1 MHLPSSSLSRARSRR
16 AVRLVCLMLAASTL
30 AGFAE
35 RRQAPVRTPR
45 PRITGISHIA
55 LRVSDAAAARR
66 FYGGTLGLSER
77 AAADG
82 TRLVFDVGSR
92 QRVIL
97 EPNLRPGDDDRLL
110 HLAFETPDLNALAEY
125 LSARGVRVQKGGE
138 EDASAIRVAD
148 PDGHN
153 IEFVQADW
161 PPPASTDSS
170 ARALSTRMLHAG
182 LTVHDE
188 QAAHAFYRDVLGFS
202 EIWRG
207 GRPEGVTQ
215 WINMRVP
222 DGTEYLEYMLTPT
235 RSDRARL
242 GTMHHLCLL
251 VRDMQATWEEVGRR
265 AAGAT
270 SAVPGPPNVGVNGRW
285 QLNLYDPDGTRVELM
300 EPFRIR

>member
-1 MHLPSSSLSRARSRR
+1 MSVILCVAALS
-16 AVRLVCLMLAASTL
+16 
-30 AGFAE
+30 GFAG
-35 RRQAPVRTPR
+35 RQSPARTPR

-66 FYGGTLGLSER
+66 FYGGTLGLSEQST
-77 AAADG
+77 ADAS
-82 TRLVFDVGSR
+82 RIVFAVGAR

-97 EPNLRPGDDDRLL
+97 QPNLRPGDDERLS
-110 HLAFETPDLNALAEY
+110 HLAFETPDRNALGDY
-125 LSARGVRVQKGGE
+125 LSSRGVRVQKGGE

-148 PDGHN
+148 PDGHS

-161 PPPASTDSS
+161 PPPASSASS
-170 ARALSTRMLHAG
+170 ARALSTRILHAG
-182 LTVHDE
+182 LTVRDE
-188 QAAHAFYRDVLGFS
+188 QAAHAFYRDALGFS

-222 DGTEYLEYMLTPT
+222 DGTEYLEYMLTAT
-235 RSDRARL
+235 RPDRARL
-242 GTMHHLCLL
+242 GTMHHVCLL

-265 AAGAT
+265 GAANG
-270 SAVPGPPNVGVNGRW
+270 SALPGPPNVGVNGRW